1 MNQIYFAG
9 YDGIHPKDFKYD
21 IPEGFPCFLLVV
33 TTTPALFCT
42 QGEIREYPAHT
53 AVLYPPGHR
62 IWYAAC
68 GDTYGNHWIR
78 FASDESFVT
87 AFPRQAVPFSVSDP
101 EYCRS
106 LCQLLTW
113 DASQLTAAAR
123 RFQNTGLIVPDKEE
137 PFGYGE
143 SDARYSDPT
152 VSRLLQILFGK
163 LLGDTTDVPAAGH
176 SYELLT
182 LRRQIAAAPQL
193 PWTVADMARQL
204 HLSAGYLQLLYK
216 QQFHISCVGDIKW
229 TPAEVRNYFSKLPA
243 DSIPYIPMQV
253 EVQIITREPKVK
265 DEEIERVKKELRD
278 FTDRINK
285 GETTFSTLARMY
297 SEDPGSARKGGEYGF
312 TGRGELTPEF
322 ANVVFNLTDP
332 KKISKV
338 FETEYGYHIAQLI
351 EKRGDRISYRHIL
364 LKPRV
369 DEEEINEAL
378 EKLDTLSNDIR
389 KGKFSF
395 DEAAT
400 WVSQDKDTK
409 NNHGLLA
416 NPQSGTSRFEMQQ
429 LAAFVSQEV
438 AKVVEG
444 MQIGEISKPFTMIN
458 GKGKEV
464 CAIVKLKNRIDGHKA
479 AITEDYQR
487 LKSIVTAKRSEEKLQ
502 EWIVEKQKHTY
513 VRINPEW
520 RKCDFK
526 YPGWIK

>member
-1 MNQIYFAG
+1 MNKMNFTRICACLLFLLLGVSVNAQENVIDEVVWVVGDEAILKSDVETERLNSQYEGRRF
-9 YDGIHPKDFKYD
+9 DGDPYCV
-21 IPEGFPCFLLVV
+21 IPEELAVQKLFLHQAEIDSVV
-33 TTTPALFCT
+33 VSDQEVLQEVDRRLSWLEEQIGSKEKMEEYYNKTTT
-42 QGEIREYPAHT
+42 QIREM
-53 AVLYPPGHR
+53 LR
-62 IWYAAC
+62 
-68 GDTYGNHWIR
+68 DNIR
-78 FASDESFVT
+78 DG
-87 AFPRQAVPFSVSDP
+87 
-101 EYCRS
+101 
-106 LCQLLTW
+106 LTV
-113 DASQLTAAAR
+113 QEM
-123 RFQNTGLIVPDKEE
+123 QKKI
-137 PFGYGE
+137 
-143 SDARYSDPT
+143 
-152 VSRLLQILFGK
+152 
-163 LLGDTTDVPAAGH
+163 
-176 SYELLT
+176 
-182 LRRQIAAAPQL
+182 
-193 PWTVADMARQL
+193 
-204 HLSAGYLQLLYK
+204 
-216 QQFHISCVGDIKW
+216 VGDIKL
-229 TPAEVRNYFSKLPA
+229 TPAEVRNYFSKLPD
-243 DSIPYIPMQV
+243 DSIPYVPMQV

-265 DEEIERVKKELRD
+265 EEEIERVKKELRE

-297 SEDPGSARKGGEYGF
+297 SEDPGSARNGGEYGF

-369 DEEEINEAL
+369 DEEQINEAL
-378 EKLDTLSNDIR
+378 VKLDTLANDIR
-389 KGKFSF
+389 KGKVTF

-400 WVSQDKDTK
+400 FVSQDKDTK

-429 LAAFVSQEV
+429 LAGLVSQEV
-438 AKVVEG
+438 AKTVEG
-444 MQIGEISKPFTMIN
+444 MQIGEVSKPFTMIN

-464 CAIVKLKNRIDGHKA
+464 CAIIKLKNRIDGHKA
-479 AITEDYQR
+479 TITEDYQR

-502 EWIVEKQKHTY
+502 KWIVEKQKNTY